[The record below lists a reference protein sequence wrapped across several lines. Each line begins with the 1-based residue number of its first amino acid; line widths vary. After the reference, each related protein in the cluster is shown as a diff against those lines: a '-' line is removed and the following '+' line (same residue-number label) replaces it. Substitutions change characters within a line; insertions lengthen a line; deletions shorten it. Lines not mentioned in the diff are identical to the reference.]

1 MLLVGVSAFHFFL
14 QKDPFL
20 TWHSFQNAI
29 KTKVT
34 RVTTSSQL
42 PSNAKRKDLDKGNNS
57 HPAGCDTLTQEVTPF
72 LFAAEQEMTR
82 SESQLRSEKKRQQ
95 GASWLCG
102 QKAET
107 EHKGVFL
114 IPFFPRPQFQMRINH
129 WAFRVLLI
137 REDLMGSHHCEITIV
152 PLDIRPD
159 VHFNP
164 HQSSKAV
171 WRQRWKRLKI

>member
-82 SESQLRSEKKRQQ
+82 SESQLRSEKKTARSVLVMWSESRNRAQ
-95 GASWLCG
+95 GSVSNSL
-102 QKAET
+102 
-107 EHKGVFL
+107 
-114 IPFFPRPQFQMRINH
+114 FPRPQFQMRINH

-171 WRQRWKRLKI
+171 WWQRWKRLKI

>member
-1 MLLVGVSAFHFFL
+1 MFLLSFFF
-14 QKDPFL
+14 KSIPFCCDIALKNCNKNKSYKSHNKL
-20 TWHSFQNAI
+20 TTPI
-29 KTKVT
+29 KWKE
-34 RVTTSSQL
+34 
-42 PSNAKRKDLDKGNNS
+42 KRFRQRR
-57 HPAGCDTLTQEVTPF
+57 HPEACDTLTQEVTPF

-82 SESQLRSEKKRQQ
+82 SESQLRSEKKMARSVPVMWSENRNRAQ
-95 GASWLCG
+95 GS
-102 QKAET
+102 
-107 EHKGVFL
+107 VSNS
-114 IPFFPRPQFQMRINH
+114 PFSPPQFQLRINH

-137 REDLMGSHHCEITIV
+137 REDLMGSHHCEVTIR